1 MPARTELT
9 PSLSVRHLFG
19 ARLQRHREQ
28 AGLSLERLASIVNS
42 SRSALSRVEHAE
54 VMPDEDL
61 PAKLD
66 VAFGT
71 GEDFQELYVL
81 LIKEIHPDQF
91 KRLMAMEA
99 RAKCIRGLGAQII
112 PGLLQTEDYS
122 RAQFRL
128 HSPKAAPERIDELV
142 IGRMHRQA
150 ILRSKPN
157 ADLAWVLDEACLRR
171 LYGAP
176 DVARSQLERLV
187 QLTCTTTTT
196 IQVLPFAAGPHG
208 LLGGTLTLLTL
219 EDGTEVAY
227 EEAITTGTL
236 LEDQAS
242 CDEYRRA
249 YHQLSARAL
258 SPSDSA
264 DVIRSVMEAIPQ

>member
-9 PSLSVRHLFG
+9 PDRSVRHLFG
-19 ARLQRHREQ
+19 ARLQRHREH
-28 AGLSLERLASIVNS
+28 AGLSLERLALIVNS
-42 SRSALSRVEHAE
+42 SKSALSRLEHAE
-54 VMPDEDL
+54 VMPDEEL

-66 VAFGT
+66 AAFGT

-81 LIKEIHPDQF
+81 MVKEIHPDQF

-99 RAKCIRGLGAQII
+99 RAKRVRGLGAQII

-122 RAQFRL
+122 RAQFQV
-128 HSPKAAPERIDELV
+128 HSPKAPPERIDELV

-150 ILRSKPN
+150 TLRRKPN

-171 LYGAP
+171 LYGTP
-176 DVARSQLERLV
+176 DVARAQLERLA
-187 QLTCTTTTT
+187 QLTCTNSTT
-196 IQVLPFAAGPHG
+196 IQVLPFSAGPHG

-242 CDEYRRA
+242 CDEYRRT
-249 YHQLSARAL
+249 YHQLSACAL